1 MLLDQ
6 FQVPRITRVE
16 TVLVND
22 HNQTP
27 QPLIPALFR
36 YALKNSL
43 AQLAGVRWGLEA
55 LGLAIQNDT
64 INNSGHVSTSV
75 L

>member
-22 HNQTP
+22 HGQAL
-27 QPLIPALFR
+27 QPLTPALFR
-36 YALKNSL
+36 YALKNS
-43 AQLAGVRWGLEA
+43 AGARWGLEA